1 MRKKFQPRVL
11 YDTSKATKIMGQ
23 LQGRNDRSSALRINC
38 TISVESL
45 HERWLLDSLD
55 DTPRLSDRTSDIWV
69 KDRRGGGGYT
79 LKKVWRNGRGLN
91 YVYKEAER
99 GN

>member
-69 KDRRGGGGYT
+69 KDRQGGGGYT

-91 YVYKEAER
+91 YVYKEAKR

>member
-55 DTPRLSDRTSDIWV
+55 DTPRLSDRTPDLGQGST
-69 KDRRGGGGYT
+69 R
-79 LKKVWRNGRGLN
+79 GRGIYFEESLE
-91 YVYKEAER
+91 KWKGIKLR
-99 GN
+99 I